1 MRKKIKVLLV
11 AGARPNFMKVSPVY
25 NELKRHRR
33 FRPML
38 VHTGQHYDREMSQ
51 VFFKNLKMPRP
62 DVYLGIGSASHG
74 RQTGGIMIAFEEVCL
89 REKPDLVIVVGD
101 VNSTLAC
108 ALVAAKLM
116 IPVAHVEAGLR
127 SFDRSM
133 PEEINRLL
141 TDHVSDFLFTTCL
154 DGNRNLLREGIAKKK
169 IFFVGNTMIDS
180 MQKHLTAAKKSQIR
194 QRLGL
199 NKTCYGLVTLHRPS
213 NVDDQKT
220 LQHIFDALSEISKRM
235 PVVFPVHPR
244 TEKQLGGIHFM
255 TYDGEQKRGMI
266 LTPALGYLDFLYL
279 MQHATLVL
287 TDSGGI
293 QEETTILGIP
303 CLTIRDN
310 TERPITIRQGT
321 NVIVGNDPG
330 KIVKEAQKV
339 LQRVTERRLKSKL
352 KKPKYWDGRAA
363 ERIIGVLAKE
373 YRHKYMT

>member
-1 MRKKIKVLLV
+1 
-11 AGARPNFMKVSPVY
+11 
-25 NELKRHRR
+25 
-33 FRPML
+33 
-38 VHTGQHYDREMSQ
+38 
-51 VFFKNLKMPRP
+51 
-62 DVYLGIGSASHG
+62 
-74 RQTGGIMIAFEEVCL
+74 
-89 REKPDLVIVVGD
+89 
-101 VNSTLAC
+101 
-108 ALVAAKLM
+108 
-116 IPVAHVEAGLR
+116 
-127 SFDRSM
+127 
-133 PEEINRLL
+133 
-141 TDHVSDFLFTTCL
+141 
-154 DGNRNLLREGIAKKK
+154 
-169 IFFVGNTMIDS
+169 
-180 MQKHLTAAKKSQIR
+180 
-194 QRLGL
+194 
-199 NKTCYGLVTLHRPS
+199 
-213 NVDDQKT
+213 
-220 LQHIFDALSEISKRM
+220 
-235 PVVFPVHPR
+235 
-244 TEKQLGGIHFM
+244 M